1 MGEINLIALAI
12 PVFFTLMGVE
22 LIVARRQGLD
32 LYRLSDGITDIS
44 CGMTQQATGV
54 FVKVIPIAAYVA
66 VYENFRFGEIQGVL
80 AWVIAFLG
88 TDMMYYWW
96 HRFTHRVNIGWA
108 THVVHHQSE
117 DYNLAVALRQSLTSS
132 ISSAP
137 FYLPLALIGI
147 HPLTF
152 AIADALIT
160 LYQFWI
166 HTETIDR
173 LGPFEWVFNTPSHHR
188 VHHGINPEYLD
199 KNYAG
204 ALIIWDRLFGT
215 FEPERQQAVYGTV
228 KPLASFN
235 PIWANF
241 WYFWLLYTDSRAA
254 GTTWERWKV
263 WWAAPGY
270 RPEGLE
276 PYPAAREITRAEQD
290 KYDPQVPAGLS
301 GYVFGHFLPM
311 SVWIFCLMWFEDTAG
326 TLTLLV
332 GIGLLVVTTVAWG
345 GLLERKAWAL
355 PVELVRVTAMALFVT
370 ALFVGDAGWVGLV
383 IATWIGV
390 VISVGWVLRYRSV
403 LVEA

>member
-1 MGEINLIALAI
+1 MGEINFIALAI
-12 PVFFTLMGVE
+12 PVFLTLLLVE
-22 LIVARRQGLD
+22 VIVARRQGLD
-32 LYRLSDGITDIS
+32 VYRLSDAITDIS

-54 FVKVIPIAAYVA
+54 FLKVIPIAAYVW
-66 VYENFRFGEIQGVL
+66 VYEHLRIGEIEGVL
-80 AWVIAFLG
+80 AWVLAFLG

-137 FYLPLALIGI
+137 FYLPLAVIGI

-152 AIADALIT
+152 VVADALIT

-166 HTETIDR
+166 HTETIQR
-173 LGPFEWVFNTPSHHR
+173 LGVFEWVFNTPSHHR

-204 ALIIWDRLFGT
+204 ALIIWDRMFGT
-215 FEPERQQAVYGTV
+215 FEPERQQVVYGTV

-235 PIWANF
+235 PIWANI
-241 WYFWLLYTDSRAA
+241 WYFWMLYKDSAA
-254 GTTWERWKV
+254 AQTTAERWKV

-276 PYPAAREITRAEQD
+276 PYPEATAVTRAEQD
-290 KYDPQVPAGLS
+290 KYDPEVPVGLS
-301 GYVFGHFLPM
+301 RYVFGHFLPM
-311 SVWIFCLMWFEDTAG
+311 SAWIFCVLWFAESAA
-326 TLTLLV
+326 TLTMLMAVALILV
-332 GIGLLVVTTVAWG
+332 TALAWG
-345 GLLERKAWAL
+345 GLFERKAWAL
-355 PVELVRVTAMALFVT
+355 PVEIARVATVGLFVT
-370 ALFVGDAGWVGLV
+370 YVFAGDAGFVGLV
-383 IATWIGV
+383 VATWIGV
-390 VISVGWVLRYRSV
+390 LASVVWVSSYRSV
-403 LVEA
+403 LIEA